1 MPLDIQTSQ
10 NVVLQ
15 YEPAS
20 IGDRIL
26 ANIIDWIIYF
36 LWLLAMV
43 AIMSRLPGYAANT
56 FFQVGFIFIPI
67 ALYPL
72 LTEYFLDGQTL
83 GKKALKVKVVT
94 LDGNK
99 PTLGA
104 YLMRWLLA
112 IIDCFP
118 FTPVVGIVSIVIN
131 GKGQRLGDM
140 AAGTAVIKLGN
151 KVTLSDVLYTETP
164 ANYRVTYP
172 DALNLSDQDMDTIRR
187 VLQKNNLEL
196 TNFTAAHVGNLL
208 NAPIQADSRAF
219 LQTIVID
226 HAHLALK
233 N

>member
-36 LWLLAMV
+36 FWLLSM
-43 AIMSRLPGYAANT
+43 AAVISYMPRYTANV
-56 FFQVGFIFIPI
+56 FFQVGFITIPI
-67 ALYPL
+67 VLYPL

-83 GKKALKVKVVT
+83 GKKALKVKVVA

-118 FTPVVGIVSIVIN
+118 FTPIVGIIAIVIN

-140 AAGTAVIKLGN
+140 AAGTTVIKLGN
-151 KVTLSDVLYTETP
+151 KVSLSDVLYTETP

-172 DALNLSDQDMDTIRR
+172 DALNLSDQDMNTIRR
-187 VLQKNNLEL
+187 VLQKNNPEL
-196 TNFTAAHVGNLL
+196 TNFTADHVGNLL
-208 NAPIQADSRAF
+208 NVPILADSRAF
-219 LQTIVID
+219 LQTIVSD

-233 N
+233 D